1 MQASGDGRLGYWRKS
16 NECLKKSWLWR
27 WHLPS
32 LCNGKSMKKNQ
43 NKTKKTTLSLG
54 EENEH
59 RILIS
64 SDVGISI
71 AIFASSY
78 NLNKV
83 FRQYKSAFYIF

>member
-1 MQASGDGRLGYWRKS
+1 MEKAW
-16 NECLKKSWLWR
+16 KK
-27 WHLPS
+27 
-32 LCNGKSMKKNQ
+32 KQ
-43 NKTKKTTLSLG
+43 NKKTTLSLW

>member
-1 MQASGDGRLGYWRKS
+1 
-16 NECLKKSWLWR
+16 
-27 WHLPS
+27 
-32 LCNGKSMKKNQ
+32 MKKTKQ
-43 NKTKKTTLSLG
+43 NKKTTLSLG